1 MEPFSLFFVKILNI
15 FNHSKTKSDAPK
27 LLFQS
32 DAKYQGLFSVSLGY
46 FLAGITPLLVAA
58 VEGYVMT

>member
-27 LLFQS
+27 LPS
-32 DAKYQGLFSVSLGY
+32 DAKYQGPFSVSLGY